1 MLTSYFFSCCVW
13 VSQSVSQSDR
23 SISGSVS
30 LLQLCSVLKL
40 SFELSLHFESSLCH
54 TALHEKSGSTL
65 VLRGQSCDNVIIV
78 ILNTCQRLQRCGWSI
93 YVCHWGGGRKVK
105 LPRCDLIDSLS
116 KEHLAQTKLDYFYE
130 LVSPG
135 ISGGCALLL
144 WQ

>member
-1 MLTSYFFSCCVW
+1 MLWLINLC
-13 VSQSVSQSDR
+13 
-23 SISGSVS
+23 VS
-30 LLQLCSVLKL
+30 L
-40 SFELSLHFESSLCH
+40 
-54 TALHEKSGSTL
+54 EK
-65 VLRGQSCDNVIIV
+65 
-78 ILNTCQRLQRCGWSI
+78 
-93 YVCHWGGGRKVK
+93 KKKKEK

>member
-40 SFELSLHFESSLCH
+40 SFELSLHFESSLPHSITWEVREYTGAEGPKLWQRDHCNSEH
-54 TALHEKSGSTL
+54 MSETSTL
-65 VLRGQSCDNVIIV
+65 WLINLCVSR
-78 ILNTCQRLQRCGWSI
+78 
-93 YVCHWGGGRKVK
+93 GGGRKEK

>member
-1 MLTSYFFSCCVW
+1 MLTSYFFSCCVCDC
-13 VSQSVSQSDR
+13 QSVSQSDRQTDR

-30 LLQLCSVLKL
+30 FLQLCSVLKL

-65 VLRGQSCDNVIIV
+65 VVRGQSCFW

-93 YVCHWGGGRKVK
+93 YVCHWKKRKEK